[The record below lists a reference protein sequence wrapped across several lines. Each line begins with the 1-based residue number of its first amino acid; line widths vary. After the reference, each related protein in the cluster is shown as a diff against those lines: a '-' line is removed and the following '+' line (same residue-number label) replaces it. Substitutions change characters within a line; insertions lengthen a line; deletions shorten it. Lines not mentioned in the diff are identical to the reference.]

1 MWLNLLIFLTIN
13 VILIKCNDDLKV
25 CLENLGCLEGTE
37 MPRLSGDNFE
47 AFLGVPFAKSPIGD
61 LRFRNPVPVES
72 WQGVLSA
79 KAAKPDCKQ
88 RNYLIPHWPIVG
100 DEDCLYMNIYRPK
113 GVLPEN
119 PLPVIFYIYG
129 GGFFS
134 GSSNPAVMG
143 SEYFMDT
150 REVLV
155 VVITYRL
162 GPFGFLSTGSSEMPG
177 NFGLK
182 DQLLALKWVNDH
194 IKSFG
199 GDPNQVTLFGHS
211 AGASAVHFLMI
222 NPKAKGLFKQS
233 ILSSGNALAP
243 YVGILDKPLEQ
254 LHTISQALGIESAQ
268 TQNHKDLADQLR
280 TIEADKILLAGDSLK
295 FWLNNILFNFR
306 PVIEDASDTNA
317 YLTEHPYETLR
328 QGNYELKPWLT
339 GLVSYKGEGAP
350 VSLNIYDNLTLR
362 AELNKNF
369 DEIMMKML
377 DIKSQELL
385 NRFIEEYMQ
394 GVHELNASTG
404 EGFLE
409 LFSDYYFYFP
419 VYKTLEHY
427 LEYAD
432 IVKYPVYIYKFSY
445 HGTYT
450 YVPIYTA
457 GSTNRYDVV
466 HLDDLLYQFRQSALF
481 PDFEKDS
488 IDAKLSK
495 EFVGILLEFV
505 KTGKPLHYDDIGS
518 CTKEQFLTSG
528 SKGMCKYLEFI
539 NKDGG
544 YKCVANN
551 TFHVDRMKLWDE
563 VMAFL
568 GVPYAFP
575 PKRFEP
581 PIRYTSNKTH
591 KVVKPQYDCVQ
602 KNYLIPNHPISGSED
617 CLYLNV
623 YKPIIHRLA
632 LPVMVYIFGGGF
644 FAGSAA
650 PIFTGPEYLMDR
662 GDVIVV
668 TINYRLGAFGF
679 LSTNDGN
686 IPGNLGLKDQVM
698 ALSWVRE
705 NIPYFGGDRNRV
717 TLFGQSAGA
726 VSAHLHMLSKL
737 SRNLFNAVITIS
749 GSANVPWAIDDDPE
763 TTFRLTCRYSN
774 LTGWDT
780 KTTERLTR
788 ELKVVPIYTLLDA
801 GDKLKFFDV
810 DIMVNYRPTIE
821 PRGPEAFLDN
831 NPAFIIK
838 SGLYNAVPML
848 VGTVPNEGGVR
859 VVAIMENEELKQA
872 FNKDFYRIMV
882 TFLEFPKRFN
892 TTQIQKK
899 MDLIL
904 NEYFGGVQE
913 LNNKTRQGF
922 MDLVTDRGFHHPM
935 YNAMKWFVKK
945 NNLYITQLFLY
956 VFDYRGRYT
965 FANIFAGHPTPEYGV
980 IHCDD
985 LIYLFRAF
993 RIFPDFPKNS
1003 SDAAAIKGY
1012 VDYLTY
1018 FAHWRQPPIEP
1029 TFKRCNDKNFFSGEG
1044 KICDYQ
1050 EFVNGEEDEWV
1061 LLTDALPVMV
1071 YIHGGGF
1078 FSGTANPNVTG
1089 PQYIMNQLNVILVTL
1104 AYRLGPFGFLTT
1116 NDDAIPGNIGLKD
1129 QHVVNRHI
1137 YILYI
1142 FFYTIMISE
1151 NLLSCCLMASMIFS
1165 LALQCLSDDPKVCAT
1180 GVGCYIGTVM
1190 EYESKKFEAFLGIP
1204 YAFPP
1209 KRFEVAVP
1217 YESKE
1222 THQAKT
1228 AQEDCI
1234 QKNYLLPT
1242 KPITGSEDCLYLN
1255 IYRPQNISEALPVMV
1270 YIFGGG
1276 FFAGTA
1282 SPIITGPEFIM
1293 QHNNI
1298 ILVTLGYR
1306 LGPFGFLTTNDDSL
1320 PGNLG
1325 LKDQNMAL
1333 EWVFEYIQFFG
1344 GDRSRTTLFG
1354 QSAGAVSAHLHM
1366 LSEKSKGLFY
1376 AIIALSGTANVP
1388 WAIDENPKET
1398 ARLTAKYCHIKNWNK
1413 ASTKKLK
1420 IALQKVSAEKLLN
1433 AGDHLKYWDV
1443 DNMVNY
1449 RPIVERPSPN
1459 AFLTEHPVNILHD
1472 GKYDPVPIMFG
1483 RVPNEGGVRVVA
1495 IMESDKLR
1503 NEFNKRF
1510 FELME
1515 KFLELPTIFN
1525 TTEKTKQ
1532 IIKEYF
1538 HGTNELNNDTQQNF
1552 MDLVTHRGFYHPL
1565 YNAIK
1570 MHVEKI
1576 DTNLYPVYM
1585 YKFNYQGTYTY
1596 ADMYAGHPTG
1606 SKYGVVHCN
1615 DLIYLFRTSILFPDF
1630 KPDSNDAVVVEKF
1643 VDDFVYFAHFRKPK
1657 IYQKIKPC
1665 NKENFYPQEEMFR
1678 IQVLLQ
1684 RSASVVLILIL
1695 KVVSQDEES
1704 ICLIGA
1710 ECNTGEIG
1718 PSYYPNGSYAPVM
1731 CLHEVG
1737 CATGSLI
1744 LSYHGIEWEAYL
1756 GIPYAFKPKRFE
1768 PAVPYSNKTKYD
1780 ALYPKSDCLQK
1791 NYLLVDRPIT
1801 GDEDCLYLNLYRPKD
1816 RPDVMMPVLVYLFG
1830 VGFFSNSNLPNTTGP
1845 FYILD
1850 HNDTIIITVSYRL
1863 GPFGFLAT
1871 DDGVIPGNLGL
1882 KDQSEA
1888 LRWVFKHADSFG
1900 GDRFR
1905 VTLMG
1910 HSAGA
1915 VAAHM
1920 HMFSKLSSHLFH
1932 AIIAISGT
1940 ANVPFAI
1947 DENPT
1952 QTARLTAK
1960 YCNISNWDTINTH
1973 ELKKALEEVDAHTL
1987 LNAGDHLKYWDVDNL
2002 VNYRPVIEDESPTA
2016 FITKHPKEYLRTG
2029 RYSPVPILFG
2039 RVPNE
2044 GGIRVVSIM
2053 ESEQLKNQFNN
2064 NFTNLLANLQ
2074 EYPHYFTSSQITNKT
2089 GLIIKEY
2096 LNESTVLNDNTK
2108 QGFMDLL
2115 TDRLFYHPLYNA
2127 VKMYV
2132 NTINTV
2138 KYPVYMYSFNYPGI
2152 YTFADKFVNH
2162 DTKNKYGIIHGD
2174 DFFFIFSTQA
2184 YFPIYAH
2191 NSTEAKALNLY
2202 IEDLLYFAHNRKP
2215 KHSVEKCNKVTFYPV
2230 EDRICLYMEYV
2241 KGPSGELIVKIIDT
2255 FDTKP
2260 MLYVKLLTCCFV
2272 TSLYLV
2278 IVQGHEPKICTFDAG
2293 CFIGFEMEG
2302 YQIEKFEAYL
2312 GIPYAVKPRRFHSP
2326 KRFYSSETFQAK
2338 DAKFSCIQKNYYVPG
2353 WRVTGDE
2360 DCLYLNVYRPYK
2372 PEASEFFPVIFYVHG
2387 GGFFAGSS
2395 APIHTGPEYIMDNE
2409 HTVVVTIAYRLGAFG
2424 FLTTGDGV
2432 IPGNLG
2438 LKDQAEA
2445 LRWVFRNIEAFSGDR
2460 FRITLVGQDAGA
2472 VSVHMHMFS
2481 KLTTRLFHAI
2491 VAISG
2496 TANAPFAIDDNPERT
2511 ARETAKH
2518 CNITDW
2524 DTITTAQLAK
2534 ALESVPMYVLL
2545 DAGDHLKYWDIDNLV
2560 NYKPIVERNV
2570 PFGYLI
2576 EHPDE
2581 YIRTGNYNPVP
2592 IMFGRVP
2599 IEGGLRTVGIMSSD
2613 VLHKD
2618 FNTHFFHLMV
2628 KFLEFPAKFDN
2639 SQKTEKTK
2647 LILDE
2652 YLNGTHE
2659 LNEETWD
2666 GFMDLI
2672 THRNFY
2678 HPLYNTIKYYV
2689 ETIDTKKYPVFLY
2702 NFNYIGNYSYSEVIA
2717 GHRLFYDYGVI
2728 HCDDLIYLLRQRLLF
2743 PDFPRNSA
2751 EATVVAKYVHVLTY
2765 FAHTT
2770 ELVYIDSKFKPCNDE
2785 TFFPSDG
2792 KMCDSFEF
2800 VNGENDSIVLS
2811 PNDAFDTK
2819 RMKFW
2824 DKILK

>member
-13 VILIKCNDDLKV
+13 VILIKSNDDLKV

-37 MPRLSGDNFE
+37 MPGLSGDNFE
-47 AFLGVPFAKSPIGD
+47 AFLGVPFAKPPIGE
-61 LRFRNPVPVES
+61 LRFRNPVPVEP

-199 GDPNQVTLFGHS
+199 GDPNQVTLLGHS
-211 AGASAVHFLMI
+211 AGGSAVHFLMI
-222 NPKAKGLFKQS
+222 NPKMFCIKLLFGYLLANVVLVQCQDPTVCLPDAGCYIGLFM
-233 ILSSGNALAP
+233 
-243 YVGILDKPLEQ
+243 
-254 LHTISQALGIESAQ
+254 
-268 TQNHKDLADQLR
+268 
-280 TIEADKILLAGDSLK
+280 
-295 FWLNNILFNFR
+295 
-306 PVIEDASDTNA
+306 
-317 YLTEHPYETLR
+317 
-328 QGNYELKPWLT
+328 
-339 GLVSYKGEGAP
+339 KG
-350 VSLNIYDNLTLR
+350 
-362 AELNKNF
+362 
-369 DEIMMKML
+369 
-377 DIKSQELL
+377 
-385 NRFIEEYMQ
+385 
-394 GVHELNASTG
+394 
-404 EGFLE
+404 
-409 LFSDYYFYFP
+409 
-419 VYKTLEHY
+419 
-427 LEYAD
+427 
-432 IVKYPVYIYKFSY
+432 
-445 HGTYT
+445 
-450 YVPIYTA
+450 
-457 GSTNRYDVV
+457 
-466 HLDDLLYQFRQSALF
+466 YQ
-481 PDFEKDS
+481 K
-488 IDAKLSK
+488 K
-495 EFVGILLEFV
+495 EF
-505 KTGKPLHYDDIGS
+505 K
-518 CTKEQFLTSG
+518 
-528 SKGMCKYLEFI
+528 
-539 NKDGG
+539 
-544 YKCVANN
+544 
-551 TFHVDRMKLWDE
+551 
-563 VMAFL
+563 AFL

-591 KVVKPQYDCVQ
+591 KVVKPQFDCVQ

-698 ALSWVRE
+698 ALSWVRD

-892 TTQIQKK
+892 VTQIQKK

-945 NNLYITQLFLY
+945 NNVYITQLFLY

-1061 LLTDALPVMV
+1061 VRVNNQFNTTRMHLWDRILEEDYELLVSNSLPVMIYMHAGGLFSGSASPFVTGPEYMMDRGNVTLITIAYRLGAFGFLTTNDDCITGNIGLKDQRVALTCVFLNIEHFGGDRERITLFGHDAGAVSAHMPMLSKQYTNLFYAIIALSGTANVPWAIDEKPMKTARQTARYCNISDWDTISTYDLKNALQNVSADTLFEAGEQLKYGIVDDTAKYRPVIEKPSYNAFLDDYPVNILQSGNYTPVPIMFGYVSKEGGYRVAPIMETEELGKDFNKQFFLLTDALPVMV

-1104 AYRLGPFGFLTT
+1104 AFGHDAGAVSAHMHMLSKRSNNLFYAIIALSGTANVPWAIDEEPLRTARLTENILVTHRFFLHPLYNAIKMHVETIDTDPIYMYRFNFLGSATFADIYTDHPTDRQYGVVFF
-1116 NDDAIPGNIGLKD
+1116 NDLIYLFKSSIFPDFEDIPSELEAIE
-1129 QHVVNRHI
+1129 V
-1137 YILYI
+1137 
-1142 FFYTIMISE
+1142 FEE
-1151 NLLSCCLMASMIFS
+1151 NFVYFVHNS

-1190 EYESKKFEAFLGIP
+1190 EYKSKKFEAFLGIP

-1282 SPIITGPEFIM
+1282 SPIITGPEFIL

-1398 ARLTAKYCHIKNWNK
+1398 ARLTAKYCNIKNWNK
-1413 ASTKKLK
+1413 ASTKRLK

-1515 KFLELPTIFN
+1515 KFLELPKIFN
-1525 TTEKTKQ
+1525 TTEKTKL

-1665 NKENFYPQEEMFR
+1665 NKENFYPQEG
-1678 IQVLLQ
+1678 
-1684 RSASVVLILIL
+1684 
-1695 KVVSQDEES
+1695 K
-1704 ICLIGA
+1704 ICD
-1710 ECNTGEIG
+1710 
-1718 PSYYPNGSYAPVM
+1718 Y
-1731 CLHEVG
+1731 HEFVNSEN
-1737 CATGSLI
+1737 GSLI
-1744 LSYHGIEWEAYL
+1744 IK
-1756 GIPYAFKPKRFE
+1756 I
-1768 PAVPYSNKTKYD
+1768 N
-1780 ALYPKSDCLQK
+1780 
-1791 NYLLVDRPIT
+1791 
-1801 GDEDCLYLNLYRPKD
+1801 DE
-1816 RPDVMMPVLVYLFG
+1816 
-1830 VGFFSNSNLPNTTGP
+1830 
-1845 FYILD
+1845 
-1850 HNDTIIITVSYRL
+1850 
-1863 GPFGFLAT
+1863 
-1871 DDGVIPGNLGL
+1871 
-1882 KDQSEA
+1882 
-1888 LRWVFKHADSFG
+1888 
-1900 GDRFR
+1900 
-1905 VTLMG
+1905 
-1910 HSAGA
+1910 
-1915 VAAHM
+1915 
-1920 HMFSKLSSHLFH
+1920 
-1932 AIIAISGT
+1932 
-1940 ANVPFAI
+1940 
-1947 DENPT
+1947 
-1952 QTARLTAK
+1952 
-1960 YCNISNWDTINTH
+1960 
-1973 ELKKALEEVDAHTL
+1973 
-1987 LNAGDHLKYWDVDNL
+1987 
-2002 VNYRPVIEDESPTA
+2002 
-2016 FITKHPKEYLRTG
+2016 
-2029 RYSPVPILFG
+2029 
-2039 RVPNE
+2039 
-2044 GGIRVVSIM
+2044 
-2053 ESEQLKNQFNN
+2053 
-2064 NFTNLLANLQ
+2064 
-2074 EYPHYFTSSQITNKT
+2074 
-2089 GLIIKEY
+2089 
-2096 LNESTVLNDNTK
+2096 
-2108 QGFMDLL
+2108 
-2115 TDRLFYHPLYNA
+2115 
-2127 VKMYV
+2127 
-2132 NTINTV
+2132 
-2138 KYPVYMYSFNYPGI
+2138 
-2152 YTFADKFVNH
+2152 
-2162 DTKNKYGIIHGD
+2162 
-2174 DFFFIFSTQA
+2174 
-2184 YFPIYAH
+2184 
-2191 NSTEAKALNLY
+2191 
-2202 IEDLLYFAHNRKP
+2202 
-2215 KHSVEKCNKVTFYPV
+2215 
-2230 EDRICLYMEYV
+2230 
-2241 KGPSGELIVKIIDT
+2241 
-2255 FDTKP
+2255 FDTK
-2260 MLYVKLLTCCFV
+2260 
-2272 TSLYLV
+2272 
-2278 IVQGHEPKICTFDAG
+2278 
-2293 CFIGFEMEG
+2293 
-2302 YQIEKFEAYL
+2302 
-2312 GIPYAVKPRRFHSP
+2312 
-2326 KRFYSSETFQAK
+2326 
-2338 DAKFSCIQKNYYVPG
+2338 
-2353 WRVTGDE
+2353 
-2360 DCLYLNVYRPYK
+2360 
-2372 PEASEFFPVIFYVHG
+2372 
-2387 GGFFAGSS
+2387 
-2395 APIHTGPEYIMDNE
+2395 
-2409 HTVVVTIAYRLGAFG
+2409 
-2424 FLTTGDGV
+2424 
-2432 IPGNLG
+2432 
-2438 LKDQAEA
+2438 
-2445 LRWVFRNIEAFSGDR
+2445 
-2460 FRITLVGQDAGA
+2460 
-2472 VSVHMHMFS
+2472 HM
-2481 KLTTRLFHAI
+2481 
-2491 VAISG
+2491 
-2496 TANAPFAIDDNPERT
+2496 
-2511 ARETAKH
+2511 
-2518 CNITDW
+2518 
-2524 DTITTAQLAK
+2524 Q
-2534 ALESVPMYVLL
+2534 
-2545 DAGDHLKYWDIDNLV
+2545 
-2560 NYKPIVERNV
+2560 
-2570 PFGYLI
+2570 
-2576 EHPDE
+2576 
-2581 YIRTGNYNPVP
+2581 
-2592 IMFGRVP
+2592 
-2599 IEGGLRTVGIMSSD
+2599 
-2613 VLHKD
+2613 
-2618 FNTHFFHLMV
+2618 
-2628 KFLEFPAKFDN
+2628 
-2639 SQKTEKTK
+2639 
-2647 LILDE
+2647 
-2652 YLNGTHE
+2652 
-2659 LNEETWD
+2659 
-2666 GFMDLI
+2666 
-2672 THRNFY
+2672 
-2678 HPLYNTIKYYV
+2678 
-2689 ETIDTKKYPVFLY
+2689 
-2702 NFNYIGNYSYSEVIA
+2702 
-2717 GHRLFYDYGVI
+2717 
-2728 HCDDLIYLLRQRLLF
+2728 
-2743 PDFPRNSA
+2743 
-2751 EATVVAKYVHVLTY
+2751 
-2765 FAHTT
+2765 
-2770 ELVYIDSKFKPCNDE
+2770 
-2785 TFFPSDG
+2785 
-2792 KMCDSFEF
+2792 
-2800 VNGENDSIVLS
+2800 
-2811 PNDAFDTK
+2811 
-2819 RMKFW
+2819 FW
-2824 DKILK
+2824 DDILK